1 MRMTIEYFDQLSPR
15 VCRLIARVPGKRRK
29 ELTDAE
35 IAKRAGLSRERVY
48 QLSQLR
54 SWATVKVGVMLRFR
68 MACGVFPGTEHRHNE
83 YLQRTMDLGK
93 VKHGL
98 AHLRTNWNGKT
109 VRTKRYLAKLM
120 A

>member
-1 MRMTIEYFDQLSPR
+1 MTLEYFDQLSPR

-83 YLQRTMDLGK
+83 YWKRTRNLRK
-93 VKHGL
+93 VNLGL
-98 AHLRTNWNGKT
+98 AHLFSNWNGKT
-109 VRTKRYLAKLM
+109 TRTKQYLAKLM
-120 A
+120 Q